1 MIIARQF
8 IAWNASGRDP
18 SRRER
23 SEGFVLGASV
33 NVRPRKTTSLAV
45 QKNASEMPGLII
57 PSPTGRILMGNFP
70 GNKLPGLRRARSSR
84 CYRSVPPGQLSQ
96 KIPKSGHIQP
106 IKSRPESKGLI
117 G

>member
-23 SEGFVLGASV
+23 SEGFVLG
-33 NVRPRKTTSLAV
+33 T
-45 QKNASEMPGLII
+45 
-57 PSPTGRILMGNFP
+57 
-70 GNKLPGLRRARSSR
+70 LPGLRRARSSR

-96 KIPKSGHIQP
+96 KIPKFGHIQP